1 MKKPVDPTFELVGD
15 QIMYK
20 GMNVT
25 RELVSGDLHK
35 AMNSTGKQGGVSDG
49 ARDSSQMITPPVN
62 FEKSLTYSGHPIRK
76 KYKFQA
82 LPISIENPAGSF
94 REGTDSD
101 GHPWRSLIYFDY
113 GYIRGTIGNDKDHV
127 DCFIGHDRNA
137 TMAYI
142 IHQRDVKTGAF
153 DEDKIMLGWH
163 SKAEAIRDYKLN
175 YDRTDQVMGC
185 TAMTMKELKKKL
197 KETKLKPGMIK
208 AIVRA
213 HIRTNKKTGKRFQV
227 REHTDGRTKKQ
238 DDPRQPRRAAQ
249 PDQKKMRVRAQVDPT
264 KGRKQAKPDEKNPK
278 AAPAGEIKVTRLSE
292 GAGHT
297 KGVFEDAAG
306 NVYKHSM
313 TLGQKVMTGG
323 KFSRED
329 PAKTDEH
336 KILSSLQDLRG
347 VPRVGEMVE
356 TSEGSAFQIE
366 RLRDIEPGTMSYDDY
381 KAIESV
387 LEQVNRRGIRYGDI
401 GAPMRR
407 DNGELVLADFSAA
420 HSPTDGK
427 PLGSYDKDLVQ
438 NVISSDMLS
447 PEAKKGMDIARE
459 DRIAELLGKMGKKGR
474 TVADLKAAQKEA
486 REKKAAVKPVNQTET
501 KEFKKWFKKS
511 KVVNED
517 GSPKEVFHESP
528 DKFTAFDESHLGEG
542 NDQYG
547 SGHYFTNVEKQAK
560 GYGENV
566 TSAFLSIQNPMDYLS
581 KEKVTKAQIQKLIE
595 LSPDQDALWNF
606 GDISYEGRDKVLAN
620 AVSLYGERTY
630 TIQNLNEI
638 SNDFY
643 QDLSADFLKNVKE
656 VLGYDGV
663 VVDFEDMENTFYV
676 AFDGGQI
683 KHSKDNAGTFDPEDA
698 DFMKSMN

>member
-1 MKKPVDPTFELVGD
+1 
-15 QIMYK
+15 
-20 GMNVT
+20 
-25 RELVSGDLHK
+25 
-35 AMNSTGKQGGVSDG
+35 
-49 ARDSSQMITPPVN
+49 
-62 FEKSLTYSGHPIRK
+62 
-76 KYKFQA
+76 
-82 LPISIENPAGSF
+82 
-94 REGTDSD
+94 
-101 GHPWRSLIYFDY
+101 
-113 GYIRGTIGNDKDHV
+113 
-127 DCFIGHDRNA
+127 
-137 TMAYI
+137 
-142 IHQRDVKTGAF
+142 
-153 DEDKIMLGWH
+153 
-163 SKAEAIRDYKLN
+163 
-175 YDRTDQVMGC
+175 
-185 TAMTMKELKKKL
+185 
-197 KETKLKPGMIK
+197 
-208 AIVRA
+208 
-213 HIRTNKKTGKRFQV
+213 
-227 REHTDGRTKKQ
+227 
-238 DDPRQPRRAAQ
+238 
-249 PDQKKMRVRAQVDPT
+249 
-264 KGRKQAKPDEKNPK
+264 
-278 AAPAGEIKVTRLSE
+278 
-292 GAGHT
+292 
-297 KGVFEDAAG
+297 
-306 NVYKHSM
+306 
-313 TLGQKVMTGG
+313 
-323 KFSRED
+323 
-329 PAKTDEH
+329 
-336 KILSSLQDLRG
+336 
-347 VPRVGEMVE
+347 
-356 TSEGSAFQIE
+356 
-366 RLRDIEPGTMSYDDY
+366 
-381 KAIESV
+381 
-387 LEQVNRRGIRYGDI
+387 
-401 GAPMRR
+401 
-407 DNGELVLADFSAA
+407 
-420 HSPTDGK
+420 
-427 PLGSYDKDLVQ
+427 
-438 NVISSDMLS
+438 MLS
-447 PEAKKGMDIARE
+447 PEAKKEMDIARE

-517 GSPKEVFHESP
+517 GSPKEVFHGSP